1 MPNKLDI
8 ISPSSDPNLDSEVF
22 VKVENVSKVFCRNFK
37 KSLFYG
43 FRDSVKDLV
52 GGSKRIEI
60 TSERSLREDEFH
72 AVKDVSFELRRGECL
87 GLIGRNGAGKTTLL
101 KMLNGLIKPDSG
113 SIKMRGRVGA
123 LIALGAGFN
132 ALLTGR
138 ENIYINGSV
147 LGLSRNEIDE
157 KIDEIIDFAG
167 IAEFIDS
174 PVQTYSSGMSVRLGF
189 AIATT
194 MEPDILIVDEVLA
207 VGDTNFRIKCY
218 NRIKELLPTAAVIF
232 VSHNMFDVCRICT
245 KILALKSGETKFL
258 GDVDEGVHVYNTLN
272 EESTSDQN
280 ELVIHKQGGVGG
292 VTVEKFDDVCL
303 GLDTTLS
310 LTVGVKSTKDF
321 GKARVRLVFFDETDA
336 PAAEWDSYNYDLS
349 YQIPTGTSKLNV
361 EAERIRLKSGQYRI
375 AFVATDPM
383 NHGYFFSI
391 EYGLNI
397 VIKNGA
403 LSGAAYKV

>member
-1 MPNKLDI
+1 MSSQSSK
-8 ISPSSDPNLDSEVF
+8 SHQQSDPEVL
-22 VKVENVSKVFCRNFK
+22 VKVENVGKIFCRDLK
-37 KSLFYG
+37 KSLLYG
-43 FRDSVKDLV
+43 LKDSVRDLLGV
-52 GGSKRIEI
+52 LKKTQIPA
-60 TSERSLREDEFH
+60 ERPLRKSEFH

-101 KMLNGLIKPDSG
+101 KMLNGLIKPDAG
-113 SIKMRGRVGA
+113 SIEMRGRVAA

-132 ALLTGR
+132 LLLTGR

-147 LGLSRNEIDE
+147 LGLSSSEIDE

-174 PVQTYSSGMSVRLGF
+174 PVQTYSSGMNVKLGF

-194 MEPDILIVDEVLA
+194 LKSDVLIIDEVLA

-218 NRIKELLPTAAVIF
+218 NRIKEILPNTAVIF
-232 VSHNMFDVCRICT
+232 VSHSMFDVCKICT
-245 KILALKSGETKFL
+245 KIIALSSGETKFYGGVDDGIHAYNIL
-258 GDVDEGVHVYNTLN
+258 NKTPTSTQNQLIVHKSSGIKDVILN
-272 EESTSDQN
+272 ELDNTCSVLNTSIS
-280 ELVIHKQGGVGG
+280 LKMSV
-292 VTVEKFDDVCL
+292 
-303 GLDTTLS
+303 LS
-310 LTVGVKSTKDF
+310 EKDF
-321 GKARVRLVFFDETDA
+321 GISRVRLVFYDESDA
-336 PAAEWDSYNYDLS
+336 PVAEWDSYNHDLS
-349 YQIPTGTSKLNV
+349 YQIPTGTSNLNV

-397 VIKNGA
+397 VIKNDA